1 MATDPQEITALV
13 GREVYSSN
21 GVYVGQVE
29 DIRID
34 FDADRVT
41 GLAINQVNNDL
52 FDEYLTDHRGIMVPY
67 RWIQAVGDIII
78 VSDIVER
85 LSAEQQQSQEDE
97 AVA

>member
-1 MATDPQEITALV
+1 MDTDPQEITALV
-13 GREVYSSN
+13 GREVYSNN

-41 GLAINQVNNDL
+41 GLALHQANNDL
-52 FDEYLTDHRGIMVPY
+52 FEEYVDSHRGVMLPY
-67 RWIQAVGDIII
+67 RWIQAVGDIVI
-78 VSDIVER
+78 VSDLVEQ
-85 LSAEQQQSQEDE
+85 LSVEQEQEGE